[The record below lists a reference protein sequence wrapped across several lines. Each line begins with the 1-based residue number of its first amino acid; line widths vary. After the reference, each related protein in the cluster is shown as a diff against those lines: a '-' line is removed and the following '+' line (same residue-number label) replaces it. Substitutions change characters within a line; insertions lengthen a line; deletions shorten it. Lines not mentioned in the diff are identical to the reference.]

1 MFLQD
6 CRQIQG
12 KLILPPVLFTF
23 CVMIDILKAFL
34 IFCGILARS
43 RAWQFQVAVSLNI
56 WCIPLI
62 FENVGQIGR
71 TSKTYMMTDFFVKQT
86 AFYTS
91 ATRP

>member
-1 MFLQD
+1 
-6 CRQIQG
+6 
-12 KLILPPVLFTF
+12 
-23 CVMIDILKAFL
+23 MIDILKAFL
-34 IFCGILARS
+34 MFCDILARS

-86 AFYTS
+86 TFYTS
-91 ATRP
+91 ATRL